1 MTEGVWLVDND
12 SLDDIDEVTEIEDV
26 TLAEA
31 PSESVVVG
39 VTDGE
44 DDKLSVVDNV
54 SLLDDV

>member
-39 VTDGE
+39 VIDGE
-44 DDKLSVVDNV
+44 DDKLNVVDNV